1 MRLKLDENMPMLLA
15 TTLRSAGHDVHAAA
29 DESLL
34 GRPDD
39 EVWAATRREGRL
51 LVALD
56 RDFGRLASQGGDHVG
71 AIVLPP
77 RDAEQTAIVSLAMRA
92 LQLAAEIDMKN
103 RVAIVDDERVRIRP
117 PLAII
122 PSQEST

>member
-1 MRLKLDENMPMLLA
+1 M
-15 TTLRSAGHDVHAAA
+15 
-29 DESLL
+29 
-34 GRPDD
+34 
-39 EVWAATRREGRL
+39 
-51 LVALD
+51 
-56 RDFGRLASQGGDHVG
+56 
-71 AIVLPP
+71 LPP